1 MKLLYNKKLC
11 YFLKIDPN
19 KKYHINDIIM
29 QFSKYKYNDQ
39 GYLIHDKLINIFKE
53 NNITINW
60 KYVDNNNFKKM
71 ISSLQI
77 KQNKFISK
85 FNFNDNGVIV
95 HEICI

>member
-1 MKLLYNKKLC
+1 MNLYNKKLC

-19 KKYHINDIIM
+19 KKYHIDDIINL
-29 QFSKYKYNDQ
+29 FSKYKYNDE
-39 GYLIHDKLINIFKE
+39 GYLIHDFLINIFKE

-60 KYVDNNNFKKM
+60 KYVDKNNFKKM
-71 ISSLQI
+71 ITSLQI

-85 FNFNDNGVIV
+85 FNFNDIGVIV